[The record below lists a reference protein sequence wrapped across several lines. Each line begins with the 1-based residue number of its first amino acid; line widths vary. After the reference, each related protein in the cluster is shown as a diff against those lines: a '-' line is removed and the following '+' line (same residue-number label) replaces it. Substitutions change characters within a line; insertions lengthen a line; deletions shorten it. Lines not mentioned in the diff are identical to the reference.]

1 MLTCLLTVIACN
13 FLECWGELIGIA
25 VVIGVAI
32 LAWRQHRKIAARRG
46 TLDFLLKNEVDN
58 EGWRETRHKVRQIL
72 DPNGEQLRRVLCPQS
87 AKDWSDRFMVGAFLS
102 RYEFIAVAIKYK
114 AMDEAIYKEW
124 NGPAYVRMWN
134 RAKQYIERRRCGKA
148 SRKTSR
154 KTRYIHFQRLAEKW
168 EKEFP
173 EDSTVKCSPPD

>member
-1 MLTCLLTVIACN
+1 MSTSPLTVIACN
-13 FLECWGELIGIA
+13 FLELIGIV
-25 VVIGVAI
+25 VVIVAAI
-32 LAWRQHRKIAARRG
+32 LAWRQHRKIAAQRG

-58 EGWRETRHKVRQIL
+58 KGWRETRHKVRQIL

-87 AKDWSDRFMVGAFLS
+87 AEDWSNRFMVGAFLS

-124 NGPAYVRMWN
+124 NGRAYVRMWD
-134 RAKQYIERRRCGKA
+134 RAKQYIKERRYGKA
-148 SRKTSR
+148 SR

-168 EKEFP
+168 EKEFSA
-173 EDSTVKCSPPD
+173 DSTVKCSPPD